1 MLTSRSQEADQGSP
15 LRSPATARTAVLLL
29 GAAAVAWA
37 GTVERMRGM
46 DAGPHTNLGAFGW
59 YLGSWATMT
68 AEMMLLRLRRRRRSS
83 NGSRAGL
90 SVPQIPPEPSV
101 PVLPGLQFDDR

>member
-68 AEMMLLRLRRRRRSS
+68 AEMMLPSAAPTAPVLERVTRRSLRSS
-83 NGSRAGL
+83 NTSRAIGAGL
-90 SVPQIPPEPSV
+90 ARFAI
-101 PVLPGLQFDDR
+101 R